1 MAQLADRP
9 VESLIEEMDS
19 DLDKYL
25 AEFASQSLCD
35 GNKVRDCLLD
45 LKLLV
50 SKAKLC
56 KN

>member
-1 MAQLADRP
+1 MVQLADQTIRA
-9 VESLIEEMDS
+9 VLAELDS
-19 DLDKYL
+19 DIDKYL
-25 AEFASQSLCD
+25 NEFSCQKLCD
-35 GNKVRDCLLD
+35 GNKVRDCFLD